1 LPGPAELVD
10 LALAHGYRLSWL
22 SQAGLDEWDEFES
35 GRALGWERRPRSWR
49 ATR

>member
-1 LPGPAELVD
+1 LACPGPAELVD

-35 GRALGWERRPRSWR
+35 GRALG
-49 ATR
+49 